1 MRPQSIVQF
10 ERLYILGIVL
20 SLAASVWTFGHG
32 AELLPA
38 GAPPQAVAMLPWV
51 AGFGIVIG
59 LAINLCLLFFIAHR
73 GSEVAKWIFVIL
85 FALGVAGVLRGFGHS
100 VVVLPLAPR
109 LLSLCHVI
117 IQGVCMW
124 LMFRPDARP
133 WFRR

>member
-20 SLAASVWTFGHG
+20 SLAASVWSFGQG
-32 AELLPA
+32 ANLLPA
-38 GAPPQAVAMLPWV
+38 GATPGMVAALPWV

-73 GSEVAKWIFVIL
+73 GSEVAKWIFLIL
-85 FALGVAGVLRGFGHS
+85 FTLGVAGALRGLS
-100 VVVLPLAPR
+100 APSITLPIGLR
-109 LLSLCHVI
+109 LLSLLHVI
-117 IQGVCMW
+117 IQGVCVW
-124 LMFRPDARP
+124 LLFRPDARP